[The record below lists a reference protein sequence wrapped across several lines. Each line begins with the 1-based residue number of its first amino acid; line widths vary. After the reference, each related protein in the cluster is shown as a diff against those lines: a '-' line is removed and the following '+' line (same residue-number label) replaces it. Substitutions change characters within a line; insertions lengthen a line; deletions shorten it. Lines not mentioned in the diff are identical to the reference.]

1 MYVRL
6 IKNRALFHSKIFV
19 IKTQASQSSFCL
31 STEMSMYLQCIEDL
45 QNLQFASVE
54 NLLALKSYCLALL
67 KRQCKWK
74 NGKKSIIFVLDV
86 VIIVIVL
93 WLFVSWNEKGRC
105 YQKDCII
112 GPDGADSQ
120 FKKYTRM
127 HLCFRDRS
135 ITFYTDMMG
144 LHAFSHIS
152 TQRLGTQRKCLCLFS
167 AAHTD
172 RLCCLLFLSLLLFIT
187 FLKLGFVSKCLSNF
201 CD

>member
-1 MYVRL
+1 MHRRFAKFTVCISGKPFG
-6 IKNRALFHSKIFV
+6 IKKL
-19 IKTQASQSSFCL
+19 L
-31 STEMSMYLQCIEDL
+31 SGFTKETVQM
-45 QNLQFASVE
+45 
-54 NLLALKSYCLALL
+54 K
-67 KRQCKWK
+67 KWE
-74 NGKKSIIFVLDV
+74 KKSIIFVLDV

-172 RLCCLLFLSLLLFIT
+172 RLFCLLFLSLLRFIT

>member
-1 MYVRL
+1 MHRRFAKFTVCISGKPFG
-6 IKNRALFHSKIFV
+6 IKKL
-19 IKTQASQSSFCL
+19 L
-31 STEMSMYLQCIEDL
+31 SGFTKETVQM
-45 QNLQFASVE
+45 
-54 NLLALKSYCLALL
+54 K
-67 KRQCKWK
+67 KW
-74 NGKKSIIFVLDV
+74 GKKSIIFVLDV

-172 RLCCLLFLSLLLFIT
+172 RLFCLLFLSLLRFIT